1 MKSTCLLTQPLS
13 HSKRLEQRLQTAA
26 GWSGEGASPWVLLR
40 T

>member
-13 HSKRLEQRLQTAA
+13 HNKRLEQRLKSAA
-26 GWSGEGASPWVLLR
+26 GWSREGASLWVLLR